1 MYRNV
6 ILVGGDSSMLFYI
19 HQLISWQLEVL
30 SRLVPFVAATM
41 FIKDKHLTSETRF
54 GAVFIY
60 FYISWLIL
68 AWVSQITLSVWRFML
83 IFLFLI
89 FLMLVRI
96 CSGISFLVHLSIP
109 PSAHVQVVTSNSG
122 NGMVFWPVE

>member
-30 SRLVPFVAATM
+30 SRLVTFVAATM

-54 GAVFIY
+54 GAVFID
-60 FYISWLIL
+60 FYIS
-68 AWVSQITLSVWRFML
+68 
-83 IFLFLI
+83 
-89 FLMLVRI
+89 
-96 CSGISFLVHLSIP
+96 
-109 PSAHVQVVTSNSG
+109 
-122 NGMVFWPVE
+122 